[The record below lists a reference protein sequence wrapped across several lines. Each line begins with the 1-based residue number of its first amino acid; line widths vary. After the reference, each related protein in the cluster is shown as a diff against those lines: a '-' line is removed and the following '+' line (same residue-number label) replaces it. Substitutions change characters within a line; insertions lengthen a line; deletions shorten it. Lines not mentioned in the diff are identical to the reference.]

1 VTPLTAGAAFTSW
14 RADPV
19 GITAAVLLAAGY
31 LFLVRQVRDRGE
43 QWPRRRTLVLLF
55 AGAGSLLLITCS
67 FLGVYASQLRWVAVI
82 QAGLLLLLVPPL
94 IGAGAPVALWK
105 RWRPSTK
112 TNGTRLSRILRVPGL
127 GPLVIIATN
136 SALVFTPWLGWS
148 VSGALPRAVTLVVL
162 LLAGL
167 VLALPV
173 TDEGAQTS
181 SLAYAA
187 MLGLGLIEFLLD
199 ALPGLVLRLNT
210 HVSAAG
216 HWTALNLPG
225 GPTPLA
231 DQHLAGDWLWF
242 LAEAGDLPY
251 LIILVAAWIRS
262 DTREAA
268 RQDAELDLIET
279 DENGMMRPWWQN
291 EAGQQ
296 NRER

>member
-1 VTPLTAGAAFTSW
+1 MTPLTASSAFTSW

-19 GITAAVLLAAGY
+19 GIAAAVLLAVGY
-31 LFLVRQVRDRGE
+31 LFLVRRIRDRGE
-43 QWPRRRTLVLLF
+43 QWPRRRTFVLLF
-55 AGAGSLLLITCS
+55 AGSGSLLLVTCS

-82 QAGLLLLLVPPL
+82 QAGLLILLVPPL
-94 IGAGAPVALWK
+94 IGAGAPVALWQ
-105 RWRPSTK
+105 RWRPSPPAWWA
-112 TNGTRLSRILRVPGL
+112 RVLRVPGL
-127 GPLVIIATN
+127 GPLVIIATT

-148 VSGALPRAVTLVVL
+148 VSGPLPRAVTLVVL
-162 LLAGL
+162 LMAGL

-210 HVSAAG
+210 HVGAAG
-216 HWTALNLPG
+216 HWTALNLPW

-251 LIILVAAWIRS
+251 LIILIAAWIRS
-262 DTREAA
+262 DSREAA

-291 EAGQQ
+291 
-296 NRER
+296 

>member
-1 VTPLTAGAAFTSW
+1 VKSIMDQVTPLTAHSAFTSW

-19 GITAAVLLAAGY
+19 GIAAAVLLAAAY
-31 LFLVRQVRDRGE
+31 LFVVRQVRAQGGE
-43 QWPRRRTLVLLF
+43 WLRRRTFVFLL
-55 AGAGSLLLITCS
+55 AGCGSLLLVTCS
-67 FLGVYASQLRWVAVI
+67 FLGPYASQLRWVAVI
-82 QAGLLLLLVPPL
+82 QSGLLLLLVPPL
-94 IGAGAPVALWK
+94 IGAGAPVALWQ
-105 RWRPSTK
+105 RWRPSDEARPPS
-112 TNGTRLSRILRVPGL
+112 RLFRTLQVPGL
-127 GPLVIIATN
+127 GPLVIIATT
-136 SALVFTPWLGWS
+136 SALVFTPWLSWS
-148 VSGALPRAVTLVVL
+148 VSGPLPRALTLAGL

-173 TDEGAQTS
+173 TDEGAQTT

-199 ALPGLVLRLNT
+199 ALPGLILRLNT

-216 HWTALNLPG
+216 HWTALNRSW

-291 EAGQQ
+291 
-296 NRER
+296 